1 MGLVGVLRQCGVVV
15 SGCWWM
21 VLGGCWAGV
30 SWWMVLVG
38 DGRAGV
44 VSWCWLGRC
53 WSVAIVGL
61 GVFSSANGA
70 WCRLRGGEEGGQIG
84 AAGGCWRL
92 VRMFV
97 GRGGWVG

>member
-1 MGLVGVLRQCGVVV
+1 MVDVWVVVVCVGLVGVWRQCGVVV
-15 SGCWWM
+15 GGCWWM
-21 VLGGCWAGV
+21 VLDGCWAGL

-70 WCRLRGGEEGGQIG
+70 S
-84 AAGGCWRL
+84 AGLSRHIRQL
-92 VRMFV
+92 
-97 GRGGWVG
+97 

>member
-1 MGLVGVLRQCGVVV
+1 M
-15 SGCWWM
+15 
-21 VLGGCWAGV
+21 
-30 SWWMVLVG
+30 
-38 DGRAGV
+38 
-44 VSWCWLGRC
+44 
-53 WSVAIVGL
+53 AIVGL
-61 GVFSSANGA
+61 GVFSSADGA